1 MALFGSARDVSM
13 FRGISRELM
22 WDVIVQEC
30 AIYKFRLEET
40 NVNIYGEAAEEKYY
54 EAPILLNVLIDRQ
67 DQNFPESDLGVDFTG
82 ARTFRFLRDDLVGV
96 RVDGYKNNSGTREI
110 GEIVPEVGDII
121 WYEKGYYEIYNL
133 INNQLF
139 VGKNPDYP
147 NKDDNGYNVMGN
159 SDLQNFGYNVSII
172 AEAHYVPADR
182 VGISEE
188 RLISSIKHVQFK

>member
-13 FRGISRELM
+13 FRSISRELM

-139 VGKNPDYP
+139 VGKDPDYP
-147 NKDDNGYNVMGN
+147 NKDDNGYNAMGN
-159 SDLQNFGYNVSII
+159 YDLENFGYDVSII

-188 RLISSIKHVQFK
+188 RLISSIKHVQ

>member
-1 MALFGSARDVSM
+1 MALFGSIRDASL
-13 FRGISRELM
+13 FRHLNRELLG
-22 WDVIVQEC
+22 DIITQQC
-30 AIYKFRLEET
+30 AVYKFKLEET

-147 NKDDNGYNVMGN
+147 NKDDNGYNAMGN
-159 SDLQNFGYNVSII
+159 YDLQNFGYNVSII

-188 RLISSIKHVQFK
+188 RLISSIKHVQ

>member
-13 FRGISRELM
+13 FRSISRELM

-121 WYEKGYYEIYNL
+121 MGIMLWVIMIYRIL
-133 INNQLF
+133 VIMYQ
-139 VGKNPDYP
+139 
-147 NKDDNGYNVMGN
+147 
-159 SDLQNFGYNVSII
+159 
-172 AEAHYVPADR
+172 
-182 VGISEE
+182 
-188 RLISSIKHVQFK
+188 

>member
-1 MALFGSARDVSM
+1 MALFGGARDVSM

-54 EAPILLNVLIDRQ
+54 EAPMLLNVLIDRQ
-67 DQNFPESDLGVDFTG
+67 DQNFPESDLGVNFTG
-82 ARTFRFLRDDLVGV
+82 GRTFRFLRDDLAGV
-96 RVDGYKNNSGTREI
+96 EANGSGKI
-110 GEIVPEVGDII
+110 GVVVPEVGDII
-121 WYEKGYYEIYNL
+121 WYENGYYEIYKL

-139 VGKNPDYP
+139 VGKDPDYP
-147 NKDDNGYNVMGN
+147 NQDDNGNNPYGN
-159 SDLQNFGYNVSII
+159 YDLASFGYDVSII

-182 VGISEE
+182 VGISQE
-188 RLISSIKHVQFK
+188 RLISSIKHVK

>member
-147 NKDDNGYNVMGN
+147 NKDDNGYNAMGN

>member
-1 MALFGSARDVSM
+1 MALFGGARDVSM

-30 AIYKFRLEET
+30 ALYKFRLEET

-54 EAPILLNVLIDRQ
+54 EAPMLLNTLIDRQ
-67 DQNFPESDLGVDFTG
+67 DQSTPNSDLGIDFAG
-82 ARTFRFLRDDLVGV
+82 GRTFKFLRDDLAGV
-96 RVDGYKNNSGTREI
+96 ESNGSGKI
-110 GEIVPEVGDII
+110 GIVVPEVGDII
-121 WYEKGYYEIYNL
+121 WYENGYYEIYNL

-139 VGKNPDYP
+139 VGKDPQYP
-147 NKDDNGYNVMGN
+147 NKDDNGYNAFGN
-159 SDLQNFGYNVSII
+159 YDLENFGYDVSII

-188 RLISSIKHVQFK
+188 RLISSIKHVK

>member
-1 MALFGSARDVSM
+1 MALFGGARDVSM

-22 WDVIVQEC
+22 WDIIVQEC

-54 EAPILLNVLIDRQ
+54 EAPMLLNVLIDRQ

-82 ARTFRFLRDDLVGV
+82 GRTFRFLRDDLAGV
-96 RVDGYKNNSGTREI
+96 VSNGSGQI
-110 GEIVPEVGDII
+110 GVLVPEVGDII
-121 WYEKGYYEIYNL
+121 WYENGYYEIYNL

-139 VGKNPDYP
+139 VGKDPNYP
-147 NKDDNGYNVMGN
+147 NKDDNGYNAYDN
-159 SDLQNFGYNVSII
+159 YDLQNFGYDVSII
-172 AEAHYVPADR
+172 AEAHYIPADR

-188 RLISSIKHVQFK
+188 RLISSIKHVQ

>member
-30 AIYKFRLEET
+30 ALYKFRLEET

-54 EAPILLNVLIDRQ
+54 EAPMLLNVLIDRQ
-67 DQNFPESDLGVDFTG
+67 DQNFPDSDLGIDFTG
-82 ARTFRFLRDDLVGV
+82 GRTFKFLRDDLLGIESN
-96 RVDGYKNNSGTREI
+96 GSGKI
-110 GEIVPEVGDII
+110 GQIVPEVGDII
-121 WYEKGYYEIYNL
+121 WYEKGYYEIYKL

-139 VGKNPDYP
+139 VGKDPDYP
-147 NKDDNGYNVMGN
+147 WKDDDGYNAMGN
-159 SDLQNFGYNVSII
+159 YDLENFGYDVSII

-188 RLISSIKHVQFK
+188 RLISNIKHVK

>member
-1 MALFGSARDVSM
+1 MALFGGARDISM

-22 WDVIVQEC
+22 WDIIVQEC

-82 ARTFRFLRDDLVGV
+82 GRTFRFLRDDLTGVKANGVG
-96 RVDGYKNNSGTREI
+96 NI
-110 GEIVPEVGDII
+110 GVIVPEVGDII
-121 WYEKGYYEIYNL
+121 WYENGYYEIYNL

-139 VGKNPDYP
+139 VGKDPEYP
-147 NKDDNGYNVMGN
+147 NKDDNGYNAMGN
-159 SDLQNFGYNVSII
+159 YDLQNFGYDVSII
-172 AEAHYVPADR
+172 AEAHYIPADR

-188 RLISSIKHVQFK
+188 RLISSIKHVK

>member
-30 AIYKFRLEET
+30 AIYKFKLEET

-54 EAPILLNVLIDRQ
+54 EAPILLNVLVDRQ
-67 DQNFPESDLGVDFTG
+67 DQNFPESDLGIDFTG
-82 ARTFRFLRDDLVGV
+82 ARTFRFLRDDLKGV
-96 RVDGYKNNSGTREI
+96 EVNGYKNNSGTRKI

-139 VGKNPDYP
+139 VGKDPDYP
-147 NKDDNGYNVMGN
+147 NKDDNGYNAMGN
-159 SDLQNFGYNVSII
+159 YDLENFGYDVSII

-188 RLISSIKHVQFK
+188 RLISSIKHVQ

>member
-54 EAPILLNVLIDRQ
+54 EAPILLNVLVDRQ
-67 DQNFPESDLGVDFTG
+67 DQNFPESDLGIDFTG
-82 ARTFRFLRDDLVGV
+82 ARTFRFLRDDLKGV
-96 RVDGYKNNSGTREI
+96 EVNGYKNNSGTRKI

-139 VGKNPDYP
+139 VGKDPDYP
-147 NKDDNGYNVMGN
+147 NKDDNGYNAMGN
-159 SDLQNFGYNVSII
+159 YDLENFGYDVSII

-188 RLISSIKHVQFK
+188 RLISSIKHVQ

>member
-22 WDVIVQEC
+22 WDIIVQEC

-54 EAPILLNVLIDRQ
+54 EAPILLNVLVDRQ

-82 ARTFRFLRDDLVGV
+82 ARTFRFLRDDLAGV
-96 RVDGYKNNSGTREI
+96 ESNGSGNI
-110 GEIVPEVGDII
+110 GIIVPEVGDII
-121 WYEKGYYEIYNL
+121 WYENGYYEIYN
-133 INNQLF
+133 IISNQLF
-139 VGKNPDYP
+139 VGKDPEYP
-147 NKDDNGYNVMGN
+147 NQDDNGYNAFGN
-159 SDLQNFGYNVSII
+159 SDLASFGYDVSII

-188 RLISSIKHVQFK
+188 RLISSLKHVQKHVQ

>member
-1 MALFGSARDVSM
+1 MAMFTRQRDWSLM
-13 FRGISRELM
+13 RNLNRELM
-22 WDVIVQEC
+22 GNIITQQC
-30 AIYKFRLEET
+30 AFYQYQLEET
-40 NVNIYGEAAEEKYY
+40 KVNIYGEAAEEKYY
-54 EAPILLNVLIDRQ
+54 EAPMLLNVLIDRQ

-82 ARTFRFLRDDLVGV
+82 ARTFRFLRDDLKGV
-96 RVDGYKNNSGTREI
+96 EVNGYKNNSGTRKI

-139 VGKNPDYP
+139 VGKDPDYP
-147 NKDDNGYNVMGN
+147 NKDDNGYNAMGN
-159 SDLQNFGYNVSII
+159 YDLENFGYDVSII

-188 RLISSIKHVQFK
+188 RLISSIKHVQ